1 MTCTRCKK
9 APATEGRRRCE
20 PCARYARRWD
30 AHHESAPPRRRAI
43 TSESLR
49 DVRFVGEGGIRL
61 ANKDGGLVLEI
72 VTFEVLP

>member
-9 APATEGRRRCE
+9 APAAEGRRRCD

-30 AHHESAPPRRRAI
+30 ADHESAPPRRRAI

-49 DVRFVGEGGIRL
+49 PVRLIGACVSL
-61 ANKDGGLVLEI
+61 GLEV